1 MAESQKR
8 IQNEAHVAPYD
19 GSGAIETAYKK
30 KMMRSVVFIDT
41 NSEPGKGSG
50 CVVALR
56 HSGPMLLTCHHVIPS
71 KDVARKST
79 IYFDRENSSS
89 PGVSVRGADLFDL
102 DSEDSFVTRVDKS
115 EKGVGLDFTVIHLN
129 PDKIPGDKREPFY
142 LHKYQRT
149 LCGDY
154 SLKKG
159 NNVYVVHYPCIDGTS
174 FRHESTFVIHFLSG
188 FLIGHKA
195 ETQDGSS
202 GCPVLKEHNKEWVL
216 AGLHRGQKP
225 KDCPGTEVNFAT
237 HVEAIHRTL
246 TDPNYNPEAPDWEFI
261 ERESTAGSVKDS
273 KKEDVA
279 QPSSERDIPDK
290 EETTPKHFDSVQ
302 FMERYPSF
310 PKEVAAKAIYMQLQN
325 KNVIGEDVAYEIKQT
340 YPGNAGQLLYAHLK
354 SNATL
359 EDIRT
364 LCAVMVDVGKGGYK
378 KMMLLGEKMLKD
390 KDLN

>member
-1 MAESQKR
+1 MAQSQNVIKNES
-8 IQNEAHVAPYD
+8 HVAPYE
-19 GSGAIETAYKK
+19 GAGAIETAYKK

-41 NSEPGKGSG
+41 ISDDGKGSG
-50 CVVALR
+50 LIVGLPR
-56 HSGPMLLTCHHVIPS
+56 SQPMLMTCHHVIPS
-71 KDVARKST
+71 KEVARKST
-79 IYFDRENSSS
+79 ISFDREDSSS
-89 PGVSVRGADLFDL
+89 PGVPVSGAELFDL
-102 DSEDSFVTRVDKS
+102 DSEDSFVTSDTQDMDYTII
-115 EKGVGLDFTVIHLN
+115 GLN
-129 PDKIPGDKREPFY
+129 PDKIPQDDGKREPFY

-149 LCGDY
+149 LTGEY
-154 SLKKG
+154 SLRKG
-159 NNVYVVHYPCIDGTS
+159 NNVYLIHYPHIDGT
-174 FRHESTFVIHFLSG
+174 FYRQESAFVIQFLSG
-188 FLIGHKA
+188 YLFGHRA
-195 ETQDGSS
+195 ETHGGSS

-378 KMMLLGEKMLKD
+378 KMMFLGEKMLKD